1 MSLCRIDINMGSETS
16 NFDEITYNLEQK
28 KCKIEVKYK
37 SIYFFFFEF
46 YNVTSRKYISWIIH
60 ADSTDNCILNKHS
73 KCS

>member
-46 YNVTSRKYISWIIH
+46 YNVTSRK
-60 ADSTDNCILNKHS
+60 
-73 KCS
+73 